1 MSNQPLRLDYR
12 YCPYCGGPLENRPA
26 HGSVRPV
33 CPACGFMQFRD
44 PKVAVIA
51 LALAGERVLLVRR
64 GVEPEQGKW
73 ALPGGYMDAGE
84 MPEAAL
90 ARELLEEVGL
100 PVRVERLLGIYPMA
114 PPARSFGGIVLAYA
128 VTPAGDGL
136 PALCVQDDVTDADLV
151 LGARTARVYCLRIDA
166 YSAAP
171 LARRRPV
178 RDADAHNE

>member
-1 MSNQPLRLDYR
+1 MSNHVSGVNYR
-12 YCPYCGGPLENRPA
+12 YCPYCGGPLEERSA
-26 HGSVRPV
+26 HGCVRPV
-33 CPACGFMQFRD
+33 CPECGFTQFRD

-84 MPEAAL
+84 MPETAL

-136 PALCVQDDVTDADLV
+136 PALYVEDDVTEAGWFPAHELPACIAFDSTRTLLRRWRTGDL
-151 LGARTARVYCLRIDA
+151 
-166 YSAAP
+166 
-171 LARRRPV
+171 
-178 RDADAHNE
+178 